1 MNLYGINTQ
10 SDLSNHKGGEIHILI
25 VESQVMLLIKNKEL
39 ADLREGCNKRD
50 AELDM
55 FSGAAQATRTA
66 DANVSSDA
74 TIA

>member
-1 MNLYGINTQ
+1 
-10 SDLSNHKGGEIHILI
+10 
-25 VESQVMLLIKNKEL
+25 MLLIKNKEL
-39 ADLREGCNKRD
+39 TDLREGCNKRD

-55 FSGAAQATRTA
+55 LSGAAQAARTA